1 VPLDRWVLRRACD
14 DAIRLGIEGARIWIN
29 MSPKSLDDPLLA
41 EQLEAELDATGLSTC
56 ALGIEITERAVVE
69 GSDGTRET
77 LARLRA
83 LGVELAAHDFGTGSR
98 RCPR

>member
-1 VPLDRWVLRRACD
+1 
-14 DAIRLGIEGARIWIN
+14 

-41 EQLEAELDATGLSTC
+41 EQLEADLDATGLAAC

-69 GSDGTRET
+69 GSDETRET
-77 LARLRA
+77 LARLRD
-83 LGVELAAHDFGTGSR
+83 LASSSPPTTSARGSR